1 LALLGETMTL
11 WRDMQPDLRSAMVL
25 SLSILMQGSA
35 FAQPADRTYDGT
47 WAVQLTG
54 PDGAAQAATL
64 VLKDYDG
71 TWQDRPGS
79 RRAAKGACAGKKI
92 PISVQ
97 TSTTLLLAL
106 TVWGEVVA
114 PGCPTLTVTVR
125 PRGEARL
132 DGLADLGSKGSGRPE
147 VSPSGQPA
155 PPGSAGSVRMTL
167 RR

>member
-1 LALLGETMTL
+1 MRR
-11 WRDMQPDLRSAMVL
+11 WHVIQPDLRAATVL
-25 SLSILMQGSA
+25 SLSMLMNGVL
-35 FAQPADRTYDGT
+35 AQPADKTYDGT

-54 PDGAAQAATL
+54 QDGAAQAATL
-64 VLKDYDG
+64 VLQGYDG
-71 TWQDRPGS
+71 NWRDRPGS
-79 RRAAKGACAGKKI
+79 RRAAKGQCAGKKI

-97 TSTTLLLAL
+97 TSTTLLLVL

-125 PRGEARL
+125 PRGETRL
-132 DGLADLGSKGSGRPE
+132 DGLADLGSRASGRPE
-147 VSPSGQPA
+147 ASPSGEPA